1 VVPPP
6 PSSAAK
12 PPKLRA
18 RPATSRV
25 PVGRPQA
32 EPCAPASSTVPEAR
46 ATSVPSPRPKLRAC
60 TIPELCRPSIA
71 RPLPRSRPELR
82 SCASELVG
90 MDIFY
95 MQNYILQ

>member
-1 VVPPP
+1 
-6 PSSAAK
+6 
-12 PPKLRA
+12 
-18 RPATSRV
+18 
-25 PVGRPQA
+25 
-32 EPCAPASSTVPEAR
+32 
-46 ATSVPSPRPKLRAC
+46 VPSPRPKLRAC